1 MKAFLFM
8 LIEVLVIA
16 DWTFECFIT
25 TYYWVINW
33 LTNEVEQSLAI
44 SFCVIYNKIIFW
56 ELLSFQDQHMR
67 SSNYK

>member
-1 MKAFLFM
+1 MKAFLFI

-25 TYYWVINW
+25 THYWVINW

-56 ELLSFQDQHMR
+56 
-67 SSNYK
+67 